1 MEKGKLLEPADKAE
15 EELKVMSYKLRVT
28 LLCLLITVYSL
39 LSACALPRL
48 VILKDPLTPEEHINL
63 GVAYEKKGEYDEAI
77 DEYKKAAKKNPIAL
91 LYIGNV
97 YSQKREMEKAEEYY
111 KKAIDRDPLMADA
124 YNNLAWLYAAQGKKL
139 DEAEGLAMKAIEL
152 RPDRS
157 DLYKDTIE
165 EIRRRQLQDRR

>member
-1 MEKGKLLEPADKAE
+1 MEKGELLEPADKAE
-15 EELKVMSYKLRVT
+15 KELKVMSYKLQVT

-63 GVAYEKKGEYDEAI
+63 GVAYEKKGKYDEAI
-77 DEYKKAAKKNPIAL
+77 AAYKKAVKKNPVAL

-97 YSQKREMEKAEEYY
+97 YFQKREMEKAEEYY

-124 YNNLAWLYAAQGKKL
+124 YNNLAWLYATQGKNL
-139 DEAEGLAMKAIEL
+139 DEAESLAKKAIEL

-157 DLYKDTIE
+157 DIYKNTIE
-165 EIRRRQLQDRR
+165 EIRRRQRTEK